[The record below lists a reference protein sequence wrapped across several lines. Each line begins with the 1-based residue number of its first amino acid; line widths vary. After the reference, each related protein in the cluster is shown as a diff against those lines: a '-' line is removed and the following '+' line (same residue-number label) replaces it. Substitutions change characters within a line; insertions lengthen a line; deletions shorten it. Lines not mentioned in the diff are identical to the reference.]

1 MINIPFLKNKKDSDF
16 FLAIFLK
23 EEKGNVILLKKDSN
37 LISIKDKADFF
48 YTNGWENL
56 TEDVDTALY
65 QLEKR
70 NPEAILSKTI
80 FFVYSHFIDEVTG
93 NIKNPYLSKIKLL
106 VKNLELEPLGYIDCI
121 EGISAYLEKKE
132 QNPLTATIVELDKNQ
147 LGVFVYQGGRQIYKK
162 NISRTDHLI
171 NDFVLAID
179 DLNNKKILLPSRLI
193 IYHSQDSD
201 KQIDQLINHR
211 FEKKYFAQ
219 IPKIEILNEQEV
231 MQSLIDI
238 FSKQIIVVNEPKEEK
253 INQSFGF
260 VVGEDISQI
269 EEKLEKTKEK
279 FNFNFPSPK
288 LPKIVLPKI
297 KFNWDFIKSKYIFFI
312 GLFLIVFALFLN
324 EYFLHKANL
333 KIYLP
338 AKNIEKQTAKNIDYK
353 IATVSADFSETV
365 DTVGKKEVGEK
376 AKGSVVIHNF
386 DDKEVTF
393 NKGTVITANNLKFL
407 LESDVKV
414 ASATLIPDG
423 SAKLPG
429 KKEVSIIAENIGSEY
444 NLAKGKRFKIDNF
457 SESLYF
463 GINESAFANG
473 SKKQI
478 RTVSTADVENLEKL
492 VIEKAK
498 KKNEKPTLAKDET
511 FIPEL
516 TEVEITEKKYSK
528 EIGEEADKLT
538 LKAKVNTSYYLYNQ
552 NQLKESLIKD
562 IEKDLDS
569 DFSVDKDKISF
580 KIKKVSQEGKQIK
593 LDLDIKGKAIKK
605 IDKEKIY
612 QKILF
617 KNKNNLEKILKDNF
631 QVSGFSLNI
640 DQPLPLLKNFLP
652 LFKKNI
658 FVEFSSL

>member
-1 MINIPFLKNKKDSDF
+1 
-16 FLAIFLK
+16 
-23 EEKGNVILLKKDSN
+23 
-37 LISIKDKADFF
+37 
-48 YTNGWENL
+48 
-56 TEDVDTALY
+56 
-65 QLEKR
+65 
-70 NPEAILSKTI
+70 
-80 FFVYSHFIDEVTG
+80 
-93 NIKNPYLSKIKLL
+93 
-106 VKNLELEPLGYIDCI
+106 
-121 EGISAYLEKKE
+121 
-132 QNPLTATIVELDKNQ
+132 
-147 LGVFVYQGGRQIYKK
+147 
-162 NISRTDHLI
+162 
-171 NDFVLAID
+171 
-179 DLNNKKILLPSRLI
+179 
-193 IYHSQDSD
+193 
-201 KQIDQLINHR
+201 
-211 FEKKYFAQ
+211 
-219 IPKIEILNEQEV
+219 
-231 MQSLIDI
+231 
-238 FSKQIIVVNEPKEEK
+238 
-253 INQSFGF
+253 
-260 VVGEDISQI
+260 
-269 EEKLEKTKEK
+269 
-279 FNFNFPSPK
+279 
-288 LPKIVLPKI
+288 
-297 KFNWDFIKSKYIFFI
+297 
-312 GLFLIVFALFLN
+312 
-324 EYFLHKANL
+324 
-333 KIYLP
+333 
-338 AKNIEKQTAKNIDYK
+338 
-353 IATVSADFSETV
+353 
-365 DTVGKKEVGEK
+365 
-376 AKGSVVIHNF
+376 VVIHNF

-516 TEVEITEKKYSK
+516 TEIKITEKKYSK
-528 EIGEEADKLT
+528 EIGEEVDKLT

-617 KNKNNLEKILKDNF
+617 KNKNDLEKNLKDNF